1 MNPITTKVHSIR
13 RRKQLLRA
21 LTSASKSAT
30 LGTFLALI
38 AIFALQTAGVILA
51 AIIFI
56 LFSAIPA
63 LFSFR
68 TVDSLYAT
76 AKFIDDRLSLGD
88 RISSGFHFERQTDPI
103 SDPIVDL
110 LLADARAACDEFDA
124 RQIIEDRT
132 EPRLLTLAACFTA
145 VLAFSIWTLR
155 PEPETKT
162 IDPTLTE
169 LKIQTAK
176 LARQQVELEALL
188 ELNADDQSEEVRQEL
203 ERIRKLI
210 QDLQKEGGDMTRKEI
225 LARLSREIKEL
236 EGSRNKGNIVLS
248 KALEQL
254 KVSKEAIA
262 RGDFLAEQAQMLDET
277 HTDLI
282 VRTEDGE
289 VVGEAEKI
297 KAAVM
302 TDEER
307 QEREAMV
314 KEVKDMAMAKGDKS
328 GEGTEGVD
336 WEATIE
342 EVVVDEKGVKRIKKK
357 KKVAKSYDELMLAAG
372 SKDVRQMLTNA
383 AADDTRSTDDYRAV
397 YTNFKRVLEEIL
409 PTKDMPIGQKE
420 YVRRYFKLIKPKKV
434 ICNP

>member
-1 MNPITTKVHSIR
+1 MNTITTKVDSIR

-21 LTSASKSAT
+21 LSAAALGAIAGT
-30 LGTFLALI
+30 LLALV
-38 AIFALQTAGVILA
+38 T
-51 AIIFI
+51 IFI
-56 LFSAIPA
+56 LKGPGVIIGAILFLLFAAIPA
-63 LFSFR
+63 LLSFR
-68 TVDSLYAT
+68 SLDSSYAT
-76 AKFIDDRLSLGD
+76 AQLIDVRLSLGD
-88 RISSGFHFERQTDPI
+88 RISTALHFEHMDDSS
-103 SDPIVDL
+103 SDPMVAL
-110 LLADARAACDEFDA
+110 LLADARTACQEVDA
-124 RQIIEDRT
+124 RQVLESDGA
-132 EPRLLTLAACFTA
+132 PKLLTLAVCFAA
-145 VLAFSIWTLR
+145 VLSASIWILR
-155 PEPETKT
+155 PEPKT
-162 IDPTLTE
+162 EVIDPTLTE
-169 LKIQTAK
+169 VKYQTAK

-236 EGSRNKGNIVLS
+236 EGSKHKGNIVLS

-282 VRTEDGE
+282 VRTDDGE
-289 VVGEAEKI
+289 IVGEAEKI

-314 KEVKDMAMAKGDKS
+314 KEVKDLAKAKGGQDA
-328 GEGTEGVD
+328 EGVD
-336 WEATIE
+336 WEATVE
-342 EVVVDEKGVKRIKKK
+342 EVVIDEKGVRRIKKM
-357 KKVAKSYDELMLAAG
+357 KKVAKSYDDLMLAAG
-372 SKDVRQMLTNA
+372 SKDIRQMLTNA
-383 AADDTRSTDDYRAV
+383 AADDSRSTPDYKAV

-420 YVRRYFKLIKPKKV
+420 YVRRYFKLIKPKKKES
-434 ICNP
+434 NP